1 MAAEGAISK
10 GLIIIVRVSMNKGAI
25 APGSSVCLFRIR
37 QESKKKNE
45 NKHFGLKG
53 SF

>member
-25 APGSSVCLFRIR
+25 APGSSVCSELG
-37 QESKKKNE
+37 KNLKKNE